1 MVKFC
6 TDLFALLIAST
17 TYLPNIYLAIYFASY
32 FIIWESL
39 YPYLGAFN
47 FGCPPILEVIFPRYD
62 PDSGTGIG
70 NYWSNWQF
78 LQIIIKKFMNFGCVI
93 KFSCE

>member
-1 MVKFC
+1 MNLMTIAEKTARNNGQVLA
-6 TDLFALLIAST
+6 DLFALLIATT

-47 FGCPPILEVIFPRYD
+47 FGCPPILEVIFPR
-62 PDSGTGIG
+62 
-70 NYWSNWQF
+70 
-78 LQIIIKKFMNFGCVI
+78 
-93 KFSCE
+93 